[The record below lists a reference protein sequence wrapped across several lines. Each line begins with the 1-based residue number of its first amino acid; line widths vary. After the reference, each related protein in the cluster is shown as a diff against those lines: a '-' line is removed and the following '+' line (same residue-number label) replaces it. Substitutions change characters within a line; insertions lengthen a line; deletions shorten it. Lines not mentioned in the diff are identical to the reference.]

1 MTTNLAR
8 ERTRRLIGRRVE
20 HCPFC
25 DRPLSFR
32 DGQPFCRN
40 CNLFGMA
47 IIDGKKAQM
56 EVKDERN

>member
-1 MTTNLAR
+1 MTTNLTT

-25 DRPLSFR
+25 DKALSYRFTI
-32 DGQPFCRN
+32 PFCRR

-47 IIDGKKAQM
+47 IIDGKKKQI
-56 EVKDERN
+56 EVKDDR